1 MSKRAIKVIFP
12 AEALVGKLANLSRS
26 TSQRYGSIPAF
37 VGYQRRYGPQ
47 NMFQVKMRTSTTVSQ
62 SQVLQR
68 NIFTVATN
76 TARTWL
82 ADPTKQLRIVAAFRK
97 QVNNVDGYGTING
110 FAAAKI
116 VRAMDGTATAPD
128 FDTTFPA
135 A

>member
-26 TSQRYGSIPAF
+26 TSRRYGSIPAF

-47 NMFQVKMRTSTTVSQ
+47 NMFQVKMRVSTTISSGQ
-62 SQVLQR
+62 IAQR
-68 NIFTVATN
+68 TKFTVATN

-82 ADPTKQLRIVAAFRK
+82 EDPTKMQRILAAFRA
-97 QVNNVDGYGTING
+97 QVNNIDGYATMNG
-110 FAAAKI
+110 FTAARI
-116 VRAMDGTATAPD
+116 LRVMDGTTAPE
-128 FDTTFPA
+128 FDTAFPA